1 MNFFTGVMIFIGTL
15 LLMVTIHEFGHYITA
30 RMFGIKVEEFFV
42 GFGPRLFSRWRGETE
57 FGVKAILLGGYVK
70 IAGMNP
76 FQEVSEEELPRT
88 FGAQPAW
95 QRMIVLL
102 AGSFTHFVLATI
114 VFGVLIGVAGTP
126 ELRTT
131 VEEVAETVGDQP
143 APARVAGMQPGDRLV
158 SIDGTR
164 ITEWEQVR
172 GLIQPNSNRELTV
185 EVERDGQIIPLQV
198 TPVES
203 EAVTDPAR
211 PGETEVVGQIGVLPE
226 VGIVRGGPL
235 WALGQGLTTTG
246 QAIWQSVV
254 GTGMIFTSID
264 DIFLALGESGER
276 EITEEQPVGLVGAA
290 RLAGQATSG
299 GAIESLVSFLGYFI
313 VFVGVINLAPLP
325 PLDGGHLLVLALE
338 KVSRRKID
346 PKKVLPV
353 AGVVLGFFVM
363 LTFALLF
370 LDLAR
375 PIVDPFR

>member
-1 MNFFTGVMIFIGTL
+1 M
-15 LLMVTIHEFGHYITA
+15 
-30 RMFGIKVEEFFV
+30 
-42 GFGPRLFSRWRGETE
+42 
-57 FGVKAILLGGYVK
+57 
-70 IAGMNP
+70 
-76 FQEVSEEELPRT
+76 
-88 FGAQPAW
+88 
-95 QRMIVLL
+95 
-102 AGSFTHFVLATI
+102 
-114 VFGVLIGVAGTP
+114 
-126 ELRTT
+126 
-131 VEEVAETVGDQP
+131 
-143 APARVAGMQPGDRLV
+143 
-158 SIDGTR
+158 
-164 ITEWEQVR
+164 
-172 GLIQPNSNRELTV
+172 
-185 EVERDGQIIPLQV
+185 ERDGQVIALQV

-211 PGETEVVGQIGVLPE
+211 PDETEVVGQIGVLPE

-325 PLDGGHLLVLALE
+325 PLDGGHLLVLGLE
-338 KVSRRKID
+338 KISRRKID
-346 PKKVLPV
+346 PRKVLPV